1 MNQTLLESILA
12 RLPRGP
18 GPAAH
23 APGQAAHAT
32 GPAPTAA
39 TDDGTGSKRGTSA
52 LHSGRFERWHVDTVP
67 VQEEEAWLIAYLDV
81 MTLLLAML
89 VVMLAFTDPVSEV
102 FRGEQR
108 GAGLDQLRPPVQA
121 AADAGTTI
129 LPPVPLPHPATAP
142 ARVEGDPVDVRAAP
156 VPPEP
161 PALNLGD
168 LGQNVEVVT
177 EAKGVTRFRISS
189 ELLFAPGQAAL
200 TPAGQRVIDEL
211 LPVLNQAMGH
221 TIVVEGHT
229 DNVPIATARFPSNW
243 ELAAGRAGAVV
254 RHLET
259 RGVNPMRLRAT
270 GVADTKPLADNATAQ
285 GRAQNRRVEIV
296 LEAPP
301 VQ

>member
-1 MNQTLLESILA
+1 M
-12 RLPRGP
+12 
-18 GPAAH
+18 
-23 APGQAAHAT
+23 
-32 GPAPTAA
+32 
-39 TDDGTGSKRGTSA
+39 SA
-52 LHSGRFERWHVDTVP
+52 LHSGRFERWHVDPVL
-67 VQEEEAWLIAYLDV
+67 VQEEEAWLITYLDM

-89 VVMLAFTDPVSEV
+89 VVMLAFSEPVSEA
-102 FRGEQR
+102 FRGER
-108 GAGLDQLRPPVQA
+108 REIALDKFHPQVQA

-142 ARVEGDPVDVRAAP
+142 ARVEGDPVDTRAAP
-156 VPPEP
+156 VPTAP
-161 PALNLGD
+161 PALNVGD
-168 LGQNVEVVT
+168 LGQNVDIVT
-177 EAKGVTRFRISS
+177 DAHGVTRFRISS

-270 GVADTKPLADNATAQ
+270 GVADTQPLADNATAQ

>member
-1 MNQTLLESILA
+1 MSPTLLESMLA
-12 RLPRGP
+12 RMPPGP
-18 GPAAH
+18 GSAAN
-23 APGQAAHAT
+23 APSPQSAAAADDST
-32 GPAPTAA
+32 GPNR
-39 TDDGTGSKRGTSA
+39 SISA
-52 LHSGRFERWHVDTVP
+52 LHGGRYERWHVDPVP
-67 VQEEEAWLIAYLDV
+67 VQEEEAWLITYLDM

-89 VVMLAFTDPVSEV
+89 VVMLAFSEPVSEA
-102 FRGEQR
+102 FRGER
-108 GAGLDQLRPPVQA
+108 REIALDKLHPQVQA

-156 VPPEP
+156 LPPAP
-161 PALNLGD
+161 PALNVGD
-168 LGQNVEVVT
+168 LGQNVDIVT
-177 EAKGVTRFRISS
+177 DAHGVTRFRISS

-270 GVADTKPLADNATAQ
+270 GVADTQPLADNATAP